1 MTSARRRPGYPH
13 PPYATPSQHQRQ
25 MALDATAPLSSP
37 VMSSRARDLAEHLL
51 GRDSAAHLHS
61 QGAAGRAK
69 AIERHLL
76 GPWRQALVPAAWLH
90 EIGQSAQVTQTGCA
104 PLDAAR
110 YLRYLGW
117 DPEICRLVA
126 WQGAGYARA
135 NQLGLTDMLES
146 EFAEPE
152 VGAYAAINWT
162 HLTTAPDG
170 ARRSVDIGLEAMLN
184 GDGTDHLSPGART
197 ATWRDVA
204 RSAARRVAVRRVRN
218 LMTTLEREPTTAV
231 LIPRRLLHHLVG
243 PWRCRFDWRRDGRYW
258 RCARLER
265 HRGRHHLVAARATS
279 PRR

>member
-1 MTSARRRPGYPH
+1 MTSARRRPGFSH
-13 PPYATPSQHQRQ
+13 PPYARPSRRQRQ
-25 MALDATAPLSSP
+25 TALDTTAPLSSP
-37 VMSSRARDLAEHLL
+37 AVSSRARDLAEHLL
-51 GRDSAAHLHS
+51 GRDSSAYRHS
-61 QGAAGRAK
+61 QGAAAQAR
-69 AIERHLL
+69 AIEGHLL

-90 EIGQSAQVTQTGCA
+90 EIGHGAQVAQTGCA

-135 NQLGLTDMLES
+135 KQLGLTDMLES

-152 VGAYAAINWT
+152 VGPYAAINWT

-197 ATWRDVA
+197 ATWRDL
-204 RSAARRVAVRRVRN
+204 RRGAW
-218 LMTTLEREPTTAV
+218 LYDA
-231 LIPRRLLHHLVG
+231 
-243 PWRCRFDWRRDGRYW
+243 F
-258 RCARLER
+258 
-265 HRGRHHLVAARATS
+265 ATS
-279 PRR
+279 